1 MLKVQTL
8 VELLHA
14 STPYAPPGFEQT
26 ALYSTNSLVA
36 SLLILGSLLLTLLLS
51 TMAFFGN
58 VLKQRSAQNVL
69 RWRRDGA
76 PVLARPLL
84 SGRSHCFISH
94 NWGTGQ
100 DQSRTIKGALC
111 GLVPSLRVWLDV
123 DDMRSKAGTKATNTS
138 NFGAVIDTTE
148 TMIAFMSGSRRR
160 GSVRGASAH
169 AAHAHAAPRAG
180 GKASSTAPGAS
191 QASERSDYFCSPPC
205 QQELRR
211 AMSTKTPIV
220 WVLETDPAHGGI
232 AIESHLHDCPD
243 DIRPTLEAAITA
255 HEVIDWHRIRSF
267 QDTSLRLILQRV
279 LAKEAEARVADDV
292 YVPTEITR
300 APMRLH
306 PPPPPHKFHVWVSEH
321 NPGAAEL
328 MDELDKWMVRGASLY
343 RPHPC
348 PRLTPPQPPPQ
359 PTPCPS
365 PPQVRRKLKKRRSG
379 KSAEGGFSRFGRS
392 GRAAVQKTQRL
403 VCGPWAMLN
412 APVRRLGIGAVLADN
427 MCGGVY
433 STMAGRAVGGEPL
446 PLGDLS
452 PLAAVTLPPAMRH
465 AVGIAQEAIYFAFAY
480 PACVAERK
488 ANAEAAIDAVTAAAA
503 RGEAGGGEAG
513 GGEAGGGEAGGEGE
527 GEAAEAAVAAFRQ
540 LTSVGGFVYLAPREG
555 GELQVCQATA
565 LSLAAPDEPRQLH
578 FGGPTPL
585 GKFAAVMRDSLQRA
599 GRLHAVTVPALLE
612 TGVRFFSWLH
622 ANEKLGLPLEGAWP
636 DGGFAYFFET
646 DDGLSSSSQDC
657 VFFLSQ
663 GPPLEEESLPTH
675 GAEFEEEGLAVADE
689 GSKGRRGFTRRRR
702 SRGGG
707 KPGDADE
714 AKREPSG
721 FDGLYCTDDP
731 TLLPVCA
738 HVLVYLNGDTHT
750 DPVHSAAL
758 HRQLD
763 EIIKAKHHLV
773 LVHENR
779 AEFHGRSFARII
791 ESTPKGLVRDES
803 GAKRLY
809 QASE

>member
-169 AAHAHAAPRAG
+169 AAHAAARAG
-180 GKASSTAPGAS
+180 GTASSTAPGAS

-243 DIRPTLEAAITA
+243 DIRPALEAAIAA

-300 APMRLH
+300 APMRLY

-348 PRLTPPQPPPQ
+348 PRLTPPHPPPA
-359 PTPCPS
+359 
-365 PPQVRRKLKKRRSG
+365 PPHPR
-379 KSAEGGFSRFGRS
+379 
-392 GRAAVQKTQRL
+392 
-403 VCGPWAMLN
+403 C
-412 APVRRLGIGAVLADN
+412 
-427 MCGGVY
+427 
-433 STMAGRAVGGEPL
+433 
-446 PLGDLS
+446 
-452 PLAAVTLPPAMRH
+452 
-465 AVGIAQEAIYFAFAY
+465 
-480 PACVAERK
+480 
-488 ANAEAAIDAVTAAAA
+488 DA
-503 RGEAGGGEAG
+503 
-513 GGEAGGGEAGGEGE
+513 
-527 GEAAEAAVAAFRQ
+527 
-540 LTSVGGFVYLAPREG
+540 S
-555 GELQVCQATA
+555 
-565 LSLAAPDEPRQLH
+565 
-578 FGGPTPL
+578 
-585 GKFAAVMRDSLQRA
+585 
-599 GRLHAVTVPALLE
+599 
-612 TGVRFFSWLH
+612 
-622 ANEKLGLPLEGAWP
+622 
-636 DGGFAYFFET
+636 
-646 DDGLSSSSQDC
+646 
-657 VFFLSQ
+657 
-663 GPPLEEESLPTH
+663 
-675 GAEFEEEGLAVADE
+675 
-689 GSKGRRGFTRRRR
+689 
-702 SRGGG
+702 
-707 KPGDADE
+707 
-714 AKREPSG
+714 
-721 FDGLYCTDDP
+721 
-731 TLLPVCA
+731 
-738 HVLVYLNGDTHT
+738 
-750 DPVHSAAL
+750 
-758 HRQLD
+758 
-763 EIIKAKHHLV
+763 
-773 LVHENR
+773 
-779 AEFHGRSFARII
+779 
-791 ESTPKGLVRDES
+791 
-803 GAKRLY
+803 
-809 QASE
+809 